1 MNEELK
7 GKSSILRGYC
17 QFVDLVKQSKT
28 GGDSMIKCLLR
39 KIRLH
44 FESKRNWKMKMDVP
58 LTIVARNGKPI
69 AEMKAVSTKPI
80 SNRIG
85 IAKKKFMFRTI
96 SRKRMMK

>member
-1 MNEELK
+1 
-7 GKSSILRGYC
+7 
-17 QFVDLVKQSKT
+17 
-28 GGDSMIKCLLR
+28 MIKRLLR

-85 IAKKKFMFRTI
+85 IAKNKIHVPDNFEETNDEIATML
-96 SRKRMMK
+96 MEGEL